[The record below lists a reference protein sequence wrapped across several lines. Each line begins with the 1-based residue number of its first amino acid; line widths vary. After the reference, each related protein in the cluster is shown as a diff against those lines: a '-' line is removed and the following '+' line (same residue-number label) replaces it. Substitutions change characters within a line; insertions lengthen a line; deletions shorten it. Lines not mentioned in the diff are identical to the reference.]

1 MKITKRKVG
10 ELVEDENNAR
20 EHDTRNLQA
29 IEKSLQEFGQQKPIV
44 ITRDNK
50 VIAGN
55 GTLIAATSLGWDEID
70 VVVTTLDEVKQTGF
84 AIADN
89 RTAEL
94 AAWDDDA
101 LAKTLLDLTDKG
113 FDMDSTGFTEKEIA
127 TLILEVM
134 PEAIDFP
141 NLPERGE
148 RSVLFSIS
156 HEDGDIFDRVLAK
169 VIGANQGCKIM
180 NILKEWE
187 GRQKLGG
194 AAS

>member
-113 FDMDSTGFTEKEIA
+113 FDMDSIGFTEKEIA